1 MCILI
6 LVCNLYVW
14 YVSLLL
20 CVVFSF
26 DDLRVGLVFMK
37 RRVFYRLEGLIIFV
51 KFNFF
56 FIFDCLESLDG
67 MLN

>member
-1 MCILI
+1 MI

-14 YVSLLL
+14 YVCLLL